1 MAHTPELRMV
11 DPATLKIGTNVR
23 ETVTLDKPF
32 LASIK
37 AHGVMQPIVATADD
51 DGELVVRMGQRRTL
65 GAVEVG
71 QALVPV
77 MVTTEAEA
85 DEAARI
91 IEQMGE
97 NDHRAAI
104 SENDRAAA
112 YEQLALI
119 GLSAGQIARR
129 TGRPKAEV
137 EAAQA
142 VAASETAK
150 AAIIERQLSLTE
162 AALVAEFDGDDE
174 AVRRVL
180 SAAANGSAAYEA
192 QRIRDHR
199 ADEAFKTALLAQLA
213 EAKVEVVNAPSGWR
227 MPGEPRVEKIE
238 DLLWSRTEREP
249 ITAERHAECPGHAAY
264 LATTWGEDRK
274 TEPYRVG
281 YVCTQPSKHVNTAR
295 AEASGPM
302 TDEQK
307 AERRELIANNK
318 AWDAADP
325 IRAEWIAQFATGT
338 TAPKGAELFIAA
350 AIARGD
356 GGGVDGYDARRSARA
371 KLTDTTTARHA
382 LRIAAACLLSEWNAG
397 TSRATWRNPGE
408 QDAAYMEAL
417 IAWGYEASDVERLVI
432 SRKRH

>member
-1 MAHTPELRMV
+1 MAQAPELRMV
-11 DPATLKIGTNVR
+11 DPTTLKIGTNVR
-23 ETVTLDKPF
+23 ETATLDKPF

-37 AHGVMQPIVATADD
+37 AHGVMQPIVATADE

-77 MVTTEAEA
+77 MVTTESGA

-97 NDHRAAI
+97 NDHRAGI
-104 SENDRAAA
+104 SESDRATA

-119 GLSAGQIARR
+119 GLTAGQIARR

-150 AAIIERQLSLTE
+150 AAITERQLSLTE

-180 SAAANGSAAYEA
+180 TAAAHGNAAYEA
-192 QRIRDHR
+192 QRIRDSR
-199 ADEAFKTALLAQLA
+199 AAEAFKSALLVQLA
-213 EAKVEVVNAPSGWR
+213 EAGVEVVDAPSGWR
-227 MPGEPRVEKIE
+227 MPGELRVEKIE
-238 DLLWSRTEREP
+238 ELLWSRAEREP

-264 LATTWGEDRK
+264 LANTWGEDRK
-274 TEPYRVG
+274 TEPYRIG
-281 YVCTQPSKHVNTAR
+281 YVCTQPGKHVSVTR
-295 AEASGPM
+295 AATSGPM

-307 AERRELIANNK
+307 AARRELIANNK
-318 AWDAADP
+318 AWDAAEP
-325 IRAEWIAQFATGT
+325 IRREWIAQFAAGS
-338 TAPKGAELFIAA
+338 TAPKGVELFLAG

-356 GGGVDGYDARRSARA
+356 GGAVDGYEARQQASA
-371 KLTDTTTARHA
+371 KLADNTTPRHA
-382 LRIAAACLLSEWNAG
+382 LRIAAACLLAEWNAA
-397 TSRATWRNPGE
+397 TSRATWRNPSA
-408 QDAAYMEAL
+408 QDAACVAAL
-417 IAWGYEASDVERLVI
+417 IEWGYDASAVERLI
-432 SRKRH
+432 LSGQRR